1 MSTARAS
8 LAIAE
13 ALIPGSSTL
22 RAADEVTVRRAE
34 EIMGSLHPALLPVW
48 RAAQR
53 TLDAAAYGRRGQ
65 PFQALG
71 AREQD
76 DLLRRWERDPVLGRP
91 LAIVSFVYKL
101 VHFDEPPRK
110 GLPLAD
116 ALERPRWLQ
125 QVVRG
130 DDWEGGDV
138 ECDAVIV
145 GSGAGGGVVGRELAA
160 RGHAV
165 VFVEEGQLHRR
176 DAFDGSAV
184 RAHQRFYRPAFSV
197 GNVLMPI
204 FVGRMVGGST
214 AINGGT
220 CIRTP
225 DSVLTRWCEDF
236 KSDAF
241 SAEAMAPLFER
252 VETVLEVAPARR
264 EIIGPIGDV
273 MARGCDALGW
283 NHFPLSRNAP
293 DCDGSGFCDF
303 GCATGARRSVEIA
316 YLPPALQGGAQLF
329 TGTKVE

>member
-1 MSTARAS
+1 MPPRPTCSAGTRPAARPS
-8 LAIAE
+8 LSSFA
-13 ALIPGSSTL
+13 PG
-22 RAADEVTVRRAE
+22 RDDGVTC
-34 EIMGSLHPALLPVW
+34 HPAHLLAFVSADVHGTRLSRDRRSPDP
-48 RAAQR
+48 RL
-53 TLDAAAYGRRGQ
+53 LDPPAYGRRGQ

-225 DSVLTRWCEDF
+225 DSVLTRWC
-236 KSDAF
+236 
-241 SAEAMAPLFER
+241 
-252 VETVLEVAPARR
+252 
-264 EIIGPIGDV
+264 
-273 MARGCDALGW
+273 
-283 NHFPLSRNAP
+283 
-293 DCDGSGFCDF
+293 
-303 GCATGARRSVEIA
+303 
-316 YLPPALQGGAQLF
+316 
-329 TGTKVE
+329 